1 MKVDNQLVQK
11 VKHYL
16 KKEIKLHEDFTY
28 ETTDGTSDIF
38 VGRVELAEGLLEQIK
53 LWENENEK

>member
-28 ETTDGTSDIF
+28 ETTDGTSDIL